1 VRLVV
6 TRPQPGADRTA
17 AALRARGHAVLVA
30 PLLRIEAIIDA
41 EIAAGPFAA
50 ILATSANAAAAIAR
64 HKRFAELR
72 ALPVFAVGDH
82 SAQAMRAVGFAD
94 VRSAHGDLHDLAD
107 LVAAQLKRSAALLYL
122 AGAERAGDLAGALSS
137 RGFAV
142 KSAVIYRAVAE
153 STFAPAARAA
163 LAAGIDGGIDG
174 VLHFSRRSA
183 EAYVNA
189 SRAASLGA
197 AGLERPAHFCLSAQV
212 AEPLARAGA
221 AAVHIAAAPT
231 EAALLALIPA
241 A

>member
-1 VRLVV
+1 MPPLPAARSASMASSSSPTAAKRSRLGARASARRRPNSAPTPAVSCARGPASISLPRCNVRLVV

-94 VRSAHGDLHDLAD
+94 GSAAHGDLHGLAD
-107 LVAAQLKRSAALLYL
+107 LVAAELIRSAALL
-122 AGAERAGDLAGALSS
+122 
-137 RGFAV
+137 
-142 KSAVIYRAVAE
+142 
-153 STFAPAARAA
+153 
-163 LAAGIDGGIDG
+163 
-174 VLHFSRRSA
+174 
-183 EAYVNA
+183 
-189 SRAASLGA
+189 
-197 AGLERPAHFCLSAQV
+197 
-212 AEPLARAGA
+212 
-221 AAVHIAAAPT
+221 
-231 EAALLALIPA
+231 
-241 A
+241 